1 MHGTLPGC
9 ARHSSV
15 LREQTGKFGTIVLA
29 VWPDDTAAHLARA
42 IKSTKRH
49 AAYIIRGER
58 KVTARCIQAI
68 INEILN

>member
-9 ARHSSV
+9 ARQSSV
-15 LREQTGKFGTIVLA
+15 SREQIGKFGTIVLA
-29 VWPDDTAAHLARA
+29 IWPNDTTGNLARA
-42 IKSTKRH
+42 IKTTKRH

-68 INEILN
+68 VNEILD